1 VVRAGGAALARLGA
15 VRDPPFATAGFR
27 DVADFRFAAVD
38 APEARLVDERD
49 VLLCLVAMGT

>member
-1 VVRAGGAALARLGA
+1 VVRAGGAALARLVA
-15 VRDPPFATAGFR
+15 VRDAPFGAAGLR
-27 DVADFRFAAVD
+27 DVEVARFAAVD